1 MSLFDKE
8 GTEQEG
14 LQVKKAQE
22 IKQDSVA
29 LVTQAQTFTIVDV
42 VTYQKVADFRAT
54 LKGMIKK
61 AGDFIDPIVDSA
73 YKTWKEAKAK
83 QSELVD
89 PLNSALKLCNGK
101 LAEYTTEQERIQR
114 EAQRKADDEAR
125 KKQEALDKKAKEAL
139 KKGDEAKATALLE
152 KSEAVTAPV
161 IQREVPKTTSA
172 LKYRDVPRFVVE
184 QPELVPAEFTKPDE
198 VKIGS
203 RVRETKGTVKIAGV
217 RIWIEKITC

>member
-1 MSLFDKE
+1 MDN
-8 GTEQEG
+8 TIEQ
-14 LQVKKAQE
+14 QVKQE
-22 IKQDSVA
+22 SVA
-29 LVTQAQTFTIVDV
+29 LVTQAQTFTITDV

-83 QSELVD
+83 QAELVD

-114 EAQRKADDEAR
+114 EAQRKADEEAR

-139 KKGDEAKATALLE
+139 KKGDEAKATELLE
-152 KSEAVTAPV
+152 KSEAVQAPV